1 MTIAIAD
8 IVAARTRIAE
18 RIRHTPVHTAS
29 KLGERV
35 GVWLHVKC
43 ESLQKTGSFKT
54 RGALNAVLRLP
65 QPVRERGVVTVSA
78 GNHAQAVAWACGI
91 AGVPATVVMPVKA
104 SPPKVAASRG
114 YGADVVLHGETGFEA
129 FAHAH
134 ELEAERGLHFLHPF
148 DDPAVIAGAGTVALE
163 LLDDMGEVDVVVIP
177 IGGGGLAAGMGV
189 ALRDRLP
196 SVRIYGVEPTG
207 AASMHMSMARGEP
220 VRLDT
225 IATIADGLA
234 SPMAGSVTYP
244 LIRDNFDDV
253 VLVTDQQIA
262 AAMGELLLYT
272 KLLAEP
278 AGAAATAALLE
289 HCIPVNA
296 GDRVAVILSGG
307 NVDLARLCELTSS
320 SEHSGRPR

>member
-1 MTIAIAD
+1 
-8 IVAARTRIAE
+8 
-18 RIRHTPVHTAS
+18 
-29 KLGERV
+29 
-35 GVWLHVKC
+35 
-43 ESLQKTGSFKT
+43 
-54 RGALNAVLRLP
+54 
-65 QPVRERGVVTVSA
+65 
-78 GNHAQAVAWACGI
+78 
-91 AGVPATVVMPVKA
+91 
-104 SPPKVAASRG
+104 
-114 YGADVVLHGETGFEA
+114 
-129 FAHAH
+129 
-134 ELEAERGLHFLHPF
+134 
-148 DDPAVIAGAGTVALE
+148 
-163 LLDDMGEVDVVVIP
+163 
-177 IGGGGLAAGMGV
+177 
-189 ALRDRLP
+189 
-196 SVRIYGVEPTG
+196 
-207 AASMHMSMARGEP
+207 MHMSMARGEP